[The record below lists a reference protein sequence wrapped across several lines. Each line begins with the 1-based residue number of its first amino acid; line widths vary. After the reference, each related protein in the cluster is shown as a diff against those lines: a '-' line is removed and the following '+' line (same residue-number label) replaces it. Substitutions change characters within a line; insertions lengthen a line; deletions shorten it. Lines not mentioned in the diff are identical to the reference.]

1 MADKE
6 KDQDKQEERPTGQ
19 QPVFPPQAAEESG
32 LPPNVADPS
41 AGLHEERGLE
51 PPYAG
56 DGTNTGMVHPR
67 IDDEPGVT
75 GIDRGTDPNVPSFIP
90 DVTGPRV
97 AGEDERAA
105 TAEERGEET
114 ADPVS
119 RVAHNEARADRA
131 RAESVQA
138 DRARADKAAEKGKK

>member
-1 MADKE
+1 MAE
-6 KDQDKQEERPTGQ
+6 KDQDKQETRPTEQ
-19 QPVFPPQAAEESG
+19 QTVFPKSAAEEPG

-41 AGLHEERGLE
+41 AGLHADRGLE
-51 PPYAG
+51 PPYVG
-56 DGTNTGMVHPR
+56 DGTNVGQIHPR
-67 IDDEPGVT
+67 IDDPPGVT

-119 RVAHNEARADRA
+119 RVAHNEDRA
-131 RAESVQA
+131 
-138 DRARADKAAEKGKK
+138 ARADKAADRAADKGKK